1 MKAFGIICS
10 VIIAMIVIAWIYRK
24 IVIGRKYARTIGE
37 IINFKN
43 MVPLVSKTMAN
54 RKGKYLYTECK
65 YQGDAFVVVRFVDGN
80 GREISRRFNAS
91 EPLILKINEHERS
104 VSQYTSVFAEWQLGG
119 SVKVYY
125 NPADTTDIYVGRVPS
140 FQQAKKQRL

>member
-10 VIIAMIVIAWIYRK
+10 VIIVTMIIVWIHRRRAIA
-24 IVIGRKYARTIGE
+24 RKYTRAIGE

-43 MVPLVSKTMAN
+43 MVPLVNKTMVN

-65 YQGDAFVVVRFVDGN
+65 YQGDAFVAVRFADGN
-80 GREISRRFNAS
+80 GREISRKFNAS
-91 EPLILKINEHERS
+91 EPLIVKINEHERS
-104 VSQYTSVFAEWQLGG
+104 VPRYTPVFTKWRLGG

-125 NPADTTDIYVGRVPS
+125 NRADTTDIYVGGAPS